1 MKKQFLTSLA
11 FFLISY
17 CSFAQMEDGTYNY
30 ENAKIKLTL
39 VLTGDGQVVESAT
52 LSHLETGKKETG
64 KGEFMI
70 VNTEEGK
77 SMVWYQFQT
86 EACDYEFDCAFN
98 TPAISL
104 TSSGCKNGIKPAKYI
119 LKQK

>member
-1 MKKQFLTSLA
+1 MKKQFL
-11 FFLISY
+11 ISVLLLFVCY

-52 LSHLETGKKETG
+52 INHLISGKIETG
-64 KGEFMI
+64 KGIFMS
-70 VNTEEGK
+70 VEQEEGP
-77 SMVWYQFQT
+77 SMRWYQFQT
-86 EACDYEFDCAFN
+86 EACDYEFDCALN
-98 TPAISL
+98 TPAITL

>member
-1 MKKQFLTSLA
+1 MKKQFLIS
-11 FFLISY
+11 FLLLFISY
-17 CSFAQMEDGTYNY
+17 CSFAQMEDGTYTY

-39 VLTGDGQVVESAT
+39 VLTGDGQVIESAIINHL
-52 LSHLETGKKETG
+52 LSGKKEIG
-64 KGEFMI
+64 KGIFMS
-70 VNTEEGK
+70 VEQEEGP
-77 SMVWYQFQT
+77 SMRWYQFQT

-104 TSSGCKNGIKPAKYI
+104 SSSVCKNGIKPAKYI

>member
-1 MKKQFLTSLA
+1 MKKQFLISIV
-11 FFLISY
+11 FFLISF
-17 CSFAQMEDGTYNY
+17 CSFAQMENGTYNY

-52 LSHLETGKKETG
+52 INHLISGKIETG

-77 SMVWYQFQT
+77 SMAWYQFQT
-86 EACDYEFDCAFN
+86 ETCDYEFDCAFN
-98 TPAISL
+98 TPAIML